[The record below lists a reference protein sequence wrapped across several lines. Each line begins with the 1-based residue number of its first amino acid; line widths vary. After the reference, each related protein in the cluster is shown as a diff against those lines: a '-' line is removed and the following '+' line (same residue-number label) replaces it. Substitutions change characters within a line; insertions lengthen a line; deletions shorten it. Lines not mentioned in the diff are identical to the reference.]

1 MNSVIKKY
9 GAGIFGFLIIILTAV
24 SAVKEFDLPTIL
36 QLVALAASTI
46 VSVGLVSLLK
56 GKWPGAVK
64 TGVDLLGALIA
75 LVLPFAIVGFI
86 TWDQVILVIIG
97 FIKAAATEF
106 GVQIRTD
113 SVLTGDPGSVL
124 DPSAVQASAKAVTLI
139 NQNIS
144 PAAGT
149 NSQ

>member
-36 QLVALAASTI
+36 QLIALAASTI

-75 LVLPFAIVGFI
+75 LVLPFAISGFI

-124 DPSAVQASAKAVTLI
+124 DPAAVKASANDVTLI

-149 NSQ
+149 TSQ